1 MTGLIITLDGR
12 IVWERETDSTPE
24 QLLADLAWVLGAA
37 EKAVERARDQGD
49 DTTAALLGGCVAR
62 VHAAIGDG

>member
-37 EKAVERARDQGD
+37 ERAAERARDEGN
-49 DTTAALLGGCVAR
+49 DTAAALLGGCVAR